1 LKIPVA
7 LKVLVWSRGLLV
19 TIQILISSSFFLVEE
34 NSRLFGPMCLLFLSG
49 RGEWFHCLR
58 SFSFSF
64 LSSDS
69 ASEIITVSLSLQMGE
84 KHTHL
89 AQDHMSQVKP
99 RDTCIY
105 ARLTRLDPLVRKE
118 EEL

>member
-1 LKIPVA
+1 
-7 LKVLVWSRGLLV
+7 
-19 TIQILISSSFFLVEE
+19 
-34 NSRLFGPMCLLFLSG
+34 
-49 RGEWFHCLR
+49 
-58 SFSFSF
+58 
-64 LSSDS
+64 
-69 ASEIITVSLSLQMGE
+69 MGE